1 MELDQ
6 NFDEENDILF
16 LKNEKFQQTMNSNN
30 YFTNSSNK
38 SIGFNYRYNDNE
50 DTNFEQEEQNKK

>member
-6 NFDEENDILF
+6 NFDEENDLLF
-16 LKNEKFQQTMNSNN
+16 LKNNEKFLQTMNSTN

-38 SIGFNYRYNDNE
+38 SIGFNYRYNE